1 MKSLWSRLRPG
12 SLWGQTV
19 ALTALIVGLAQIL
32 SIVLF
37 TLLVLRPELQRV
49 AGIMAENV
57 ASMSETLSEVPE
69 ADRQRLI
76 GHMAKSSY
84 IEIWTG
90 ERPPDDTGPPPR
102 MLERVFMRALVKA
115 MGDKTDLS
123 WRTDHSRKLWIHVW
137 LGGAPYWIS
146 VKSPPLLGPTGLL
159 LAGAAS
165 TFGLALLSA
174 ALLSN
179 RLLRPLNALRD
190 ATERYRLA
198 APAPP
203 LREDGPLEIADL
215 SRSFNDMTARIAKAD
230 ADRSL
235 ILAGISHDVRTPL
248 AKLKLAFEM
257 MTCDDEAL
265 TASAQRQIDR
275 IDAIL
280 SQFLMYARGFDT
292 EPVTKVSLPDL
303 FTPVLAEYG
312 PLGVVMAAPLPNGI
326 LHGRPEALHR
336 ALINLV
342 ENALHYGAAPVEL
355 TCRQTPDGWQV
366 RVRDHGRGV
375 PETQI
380 ASLTQPFVRGDS
392 ARQPLPDPALAP
404 NGTGLGLAMVK
415 QIARLHGG
423 ELSLRNLSDGF
434 EAVLTT
440 RDGGN
445 GGSKAL
451 SL

>member
-1 MKSLWSRLRPG
+1 MKSLWSRLRPD

-19 ALTALIVGLAQIL
+19 ALTALIVGVAQIL

-69 ADRQRLI
+69 TDRQRLI

-84 IEIWTG
+84 VEIWTG

-102 MLERVFMRALVKA
+102 MVERVFMRALVKA

-137 LGGAPYWIS
+137 LGGSPYWIS

-165 TFGLALLSA
+165 TFGLALVAA
-174 ALLSN
+174 ALLSH

-215 SRSFNDMTARIAKAD
+215 SRSFNNMTARLARAD
-230 ADRSL
+230 AERSL

-275 IDAIL
+275 IEAIM
-280 SQFLMYARGFDT
+280 SQFLMYARGFGA
-292 EPVTKVSLPDL
+292 EPVIKVSLPEL
-303 FTPVLAEYG
+303 FTPVLADYG
-312 PLGVVMAAPLPNGI
+312 QAGVIIAAPVPNGT
-326 LHGRPEALHR
+326 LHARPEALRR

-342 ENALHYGAAPVEL
+342 ENALHYGAAPIEL
-355 TCRQTPDGWQV
+355 TCQQTPNGWQI
-366 RVRDHGRGV
+366 RVRDHGHGV

-380 ASLTQPFVRGDS
+380 ASLTQPFMRGDS
-392 ARQPLPDPALAP
+392 ARQPPPNPAFAP
-404 NGTGLGLAMVK
+404 NGTGLGLAMAE
-415 QIARLHGG
+415 QIAQLHGG
-423 ELSLRNLSDGF
+423 KVSLRNLSDGF
-434 EAVLTT
+434 EAALTIH
-440 RDGGN
+440 DVVM
-445 GGSKAL
+445 
-451 SL
+451 

>member
-1 MKSLWSRLRPG
+1 MKSLWSRLRPD

-19 ALTALIVGLAQIL
+19 ALTALIVGVAQIL

-69 ADRQRLI
+69 TDRQRLM

-137 LGGAPYWIS
+137 LGGEPYWIS

-159 LAGAAS
+159 LAGAVS
-165 TFGLALLSA
+165 TFGLALLAA

-198 APAPP
+198 APAPA

-215 SRSFNDMTARIAKAD
+215 SRSFNDMTARLARAE

-257 MTCDDEAL
+257 MTCEDEAL

-275 IDAIL
+275 IDGIL
-280 SQFLMYARGFDT
+280 SQFLMYARGFEA
-292 EPVTKVSLPDL
+292 EPITKVSLPDL
-303 FTPVLAEYG
+303 FTPVLAEYA
-312 PLGVVMAAPLPNGI
+312 GVVMVAPVPDGT
-326 LHGRPEALHR
+326 LHGRPEALRR

-342 ENALHYGAAPVEL
+342 ENALHYGAAPLEL
-355 TCRQTPDGWQV
+355 TCQQTSDGWHI
-366 RVRDHGRGV
+366 RVLDHGHGV
-375 PETQI
+375 PEAQI
-380 ASLTQPFVRGDS
+380 ASLTQPFVRGDN
-392 ARQPLPDPALAP
+392 ARQPSPDPTFTP
-404 NGTGLGLAMVK
+404 NGTGLGLAMAE

-423 ELSLRNLSDGF
+423 ELTLRNLSDGF
-434 EAVLTT
+434 EAVLTI
-440 RDGGN
+440 RKGGN
-445 GGSKAL
+445 T
-451 SL
+451 

>member
-1 MKSLWSRLRPG
+1 MKNLWSKLRPD

-19 ALTALIVGLAQIL
+19 ALTALIVAMAQIL
-32 SIVLF
+32 SIALF

-49 AGIMAENV
+49 AGVMAENV
-57 ASMSETLSEVPE
+57 ASMSNTLSEVPE
-69 ADRQRLI
+69 ADRQRLMT
-76 GHMAKSSY
+76 HMVKSSY
-84 IEIWTG
+84 IELWTG

-102 MLERVFMRALVKA
+102 LVERVFMRALVKA

-137 LGGAPYWIS
+137 LGGSPYWIS

-165 TFGLALLSA
+165 TFGLALLAA

-190 ATERYRLA
+190 ATEGYRLA
-198 APAPP
+198 APVAP

-215 SRSFNDMTARIAKAD
+215 ARSFNDMTARLSKAET
-230 ADRSL
+230 DRNL

-257 MTCDDEAL
+257 MACDDETL

-275 IDAIL
+275 IDSIL
-280 SQFLMYARGFDT
+280 SQFLMYARGFEA
-292 EPVTKVSLPDL
+292 EPIVKVSLPDL
-303 FTPVLAEYG
+303 FASVLAEYG
-312 PLGVVMAAPLPNGI
+312 KAGVVMAAPVPDGT
-326 LHGRPEALHR
+326 LHGRPEALRR

-342 ENALHYGAAPVEL
+342 ENALHYGAVPVEL
-355 TCRQTPDGWQV
+355 TCQRTSSWQI
-366 RVRDHGRGV
+366 RVRDHGHGV
-375 PETQI
+375 PDMQI
-380 ASLTQPFVRGDS
+380 TALTQPFVRGDS
-392 ARQPLPDPALAP
+392 ARQPAPALAP
-404 NGTGLGLAMVK
+404 SGTGLGLAMVD

-423 ELSLRNLSDGF
+423 AVTLRNLTDGF
-434 EAVLTT
+434 EVELAIQNVKDAVSMG
-440 RDGGN
+440 RM
-445 GGSKAL
+445 
-451 SL
+451 